1 MEGPQRPFQS
11 LPVRWLS
18 LSKDKIP
25 KLFDGSVNELT
36 RPSRPR
42 KKDEKGA
49 VKSKDMKK
57 EKMQKTLYI
66 SRDMNRKLIELYG
79 EEGRRQSIIVE
90 DAVNL
95 YYYLRMALG
104 EKKFE
109 ELLSAVRREDP
120 EFLRDYLGRFKL

>member
-1 MEGPQRPFQS
+1 
-11 LPVRWLS
+11 

-36 RPSRPR
+36 RPSKPKRE
-42 KKDEKGA
+42 EK
-49 VKSKDMKK
+49 VIKPDLKK

-95 YYYLRMALG
+95 YYYLRLALG
-104 EKKFE
+104 EKKFS
-109 ELLSAVRREDP
+109 ELLSAVKREDP
-120 EFLRDYLGRFKL
+120 EFLRKYLLKFKP

>member
-1 MEGPQRPFQS
+1 M
-11 LPVRWLS
+11 
-18 LSKDKIP
+18 SKDKIP

-36 RPSRPR
+36 RPSKR
-42 KKDEKGA
+42 KDEKP
-49 VKSKDMKK
+49 KPNLKK

-79 EEGRRQSIIVE
+79 EEGRRQSTIVE

-95 YYYLRMALG
+95 YYYLRLALG
-104 EKKFE
+104 EKKFN

-120 EFLRDYLGRFKL
+120 DFLREYIERFRP

>member
-1 MEGPQRPFQS
+1 M
-11 LPVRWLS
+11 
-18 LSKDKIP
+18 SKDKIP

-36 RPSRPR
+36 RPSKPKRE
-42 KKDEKGA
+42 EKA
-49 VKSKDMKK
+49 IKSDLKK

-95 YYYLRMALG
+95 YYYLRLALG
-104 EKKFE
+104 EKKFS
-109 ELLSAVRREDP
+109 ELLSAVKREDP
-120 EFLRDYLGRFKL
+120 EFLREYLLKFKP

>member
-1 MEGPQRPFQS
+1 M
-11 LPVRWLS
+11 
-18 LSKDKIP
+18 SKDKIP

-36 RPSRPR
+36 RPSKPKRE
-42 KKDEKGA
+42 EKA
-49 VKSKDMKK
+49 IKSDLKK

-95 YYYLRMALG
+95 YYYLRLALG
-104 EKKFE
+104 EKKFS
-109 ELLSAVRREDP
+109 ELLSAVKREDP
-120 EFLRDYLGRFKL
+120 EFLRGYLLKFKP

>member
-1 MEGPQRPFQS
+1 M
-11 LPVRWLS
+11 
-18 LSKDKIP
+18 SKDKIP

-36 RPSRPR
+36 RPSKR
-42 KKDEKGA
+42 KDEKPNPNL
-49 VKSKDMKK
+49 KK

-79 EEGRRQSIIVE
+79 EEGRRQSTIVE

-95 YYYLRMALG
+95 YYYLRLALG
-104 EKKFE
+104 EKKFN

-120 EFLRDYLGRFKL
+120 DFLREYIERFRP